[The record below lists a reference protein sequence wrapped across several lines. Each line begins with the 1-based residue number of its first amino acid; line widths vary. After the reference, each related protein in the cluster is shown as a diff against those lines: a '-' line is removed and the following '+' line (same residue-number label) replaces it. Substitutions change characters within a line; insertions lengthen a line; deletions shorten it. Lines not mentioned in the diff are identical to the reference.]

1 MGLAA
6 YFGNR
11 VLDQAIRWLCSMPP
25 RTVLDPQT
33 QVVTPEITNVVTP
46 YVGQRRTIC
55 RSTRPPPNTRGEPL
69 YLRVAWRCDVVLF
82 LDSACGGRGRSIIGK
97 GREGSQLQNSAAQMP
112 EFSTEGAPRAEIG
125 VI

>member
-1 MGLAA
+1 
-6 YFGNR
+6 
-11 VLDQAIRWLCSMPP
+11 MPP

-46 YVGQRRTIC
+46 YAGPRRTIC

-97 GREGSQLQNSAAQMP
+97 GSEGSGLSGWPIAGKSCGVRSP
-112 EFSTEGAPRAEIG
+112 GRTPRWTWLRLF
-125 VI
+125 V